1 MGIKG
6 LYSCLKPFSIPVIP
20 SKESPKKIGLD
31 AYAFLYKYREDI
43 DTCIGLFDSLQKM
56 GHTLFMY
63 VDGTPPK
70 EKLGELQLRKSYKEH
85 AYQQAKALRSFL
97 NDEKSSELTEESRL
111 LIEKQIKSCE
121 HESWRI
127 RSSLRTEFLEKVKNI
142 DITIIQCEGEADV
155 DLIES
160 SKREFIDI
168 VIANDM
174 DLFVG
179 GVERLWILGKVLN
192 DPLFMEFH
200 RSSITKELGIH
211 PKSWVDVAILSGYE
225 KCPGLKRCSANQAII
240 WIRYYGC
247 VENLFQRKSELL
259 QGTNLLE
266 FQRAR
271 ELF

>member
-6 LYSCLKPFSIPVIP
+6 LYSCLKPFSIPVIVRNEKP
-20 SKESPKKIGLD
+20 QKIGLD

-70 EKLGELQLRKSYKEH
+70 EKLGELQQRKSYKEQ

-97 NDEKSSELTEESRL
+97 NDATSFELTEESRL

-121 HESWRI
+121 YESWRI
-127 RSSLRTEFLEKVKNI
+127 RSSLRTDFLERVKTL
-142 DITIIQCEGEADV
+142 DIHIIQCDGEADI
-155 DLIES
+155 DLIEA
-160 SKREFIDI
+160 SKRENIDI

-179 GVERLWILGKVLN
+179 GVERLWILGKVSN
-192 DPLFMEFH
+192 DPLFIEFH
-200 RSSITKELGIH
+200 RSSITKELGVH

-225 KCPGLKRCSANQAII
+225 KCPTLKRCSANQAII
-240 WIRYYGC
+240 WIRHYGC
-247 VENLFQRKSELL
+247 VENLFQRKPELL
-259 QGTNLLE
+259 QGTSLLE
-266 FQRAR
+266 FQKAR